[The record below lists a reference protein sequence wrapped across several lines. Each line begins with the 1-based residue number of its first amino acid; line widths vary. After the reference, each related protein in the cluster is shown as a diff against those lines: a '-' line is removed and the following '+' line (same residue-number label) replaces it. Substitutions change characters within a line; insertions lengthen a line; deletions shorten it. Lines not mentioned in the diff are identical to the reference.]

1 MITTAIVFDHRGRTK
16 NGSEGPLEVRVTQDR
31 HPYYINT
38 GVRVK
43 KSQWAF
49 DKVVRHPQANELN
62 ERLSILVGKI
72 MQSVNDK
79 LKDGQE
85 VDVAAIKREVWDV
98 SAGSELIDWLGEE
111 IDRLYIEAGT
121 HKHYKTLVKRLKQ
134 WGGMHSWGDATADNV
149 IAFDVWLRTVKYNG
163 LPLSDAG
170 RHNYHKN
177 LKHLLNRAA
186 MLGKIQSNPYG
197 KLRGRFKRGDVENTE
212 YLTDEE
218 VAKIMRL
225 QPTPGT
231 MMDMAKDLFVFQL
244 WTGLAYQDAQ
254 AFDFSRY
261 KKIDGKWRLTA
272 KRIKTGE
279 PFVSQLLPPAVAVL
293 EKYGMNTPKIIN
305 AVYNR
310 ELRDIGISCG
320 IRTRLHSHIARH
332 TFATYML
339 RHGVPL
345 QNVSRMLGHTNIKQT
360 LRYAKVLAEDI
371 HEDYARISNLLTQQ
385 QNNHEEDKPVIAD
398 GLDDA
403 IGV

>member
-16 NGSEGPLEVRVTQDR
+16 AGAEGPLEVRITQDR
-31 HPYYINT
+31 HPYYITT

-43 KSQWAF
+43 KRQWAF
-49 DKVVRHPQANELN
+49 DKVVYHPQANELN
-62 ERLSILVGKI
+62 ERLGILVGKI
-72 MQSVNDK
+72 MQAVNDR
-79 LKDGQE
+79 LKAGQP
-85 VDVAAIKREVWDV
+85 VDVAAIKHEVWGRGA
-98 SAGSELIDWLGEE
+98 SAELLDWLAEE
-111 IDRLYIEAGT
+111 IDRIDVMPGT
-121 HKHYKTLVKRLKQ
+121 YKHYKTLVKRLKQ
-134 WGGMHSWGDATADNV
+134 WNGMRSWSDATADN
-149 IAFDVWLRTVKYNG
+149 IISFDVWLRTVKYNG

-177 LKHLLNRAA
+177 LKHLLNRAE
-186 MLGKIQSNPYG
+186 MLGKIQSNPYT
-197 KLRGRFKRGDVENTE
+197 KLRGRFKRGDSENTE

-218 VAKIMRL
+218 VKRIMKM

-231 MMDMAKDLFVFQL
+231 MMDRAKDLFVFQL

-261 KKIDGKWRLTA
+261 KLVDGQWRLTA
-272 KRIKTGE
+272 NRIKTGE

-293 EKYGMNTPKIIN
+293 EKYGMDTPKIVN

-320 IRTRLHSHIARH
+320 IKTRLHSHIARH

-360 LRYAKVLAEDI
+360 LRYAKVLAEDVHQNFADI
-371 HEDYARISNLLTQQ
+371 ANQLTNQYK
-385 QNNHEEDKPVIAD
+385 HEETSIMDAD
-398 GLDDA
+398 GA
-403 IGV
+403 AVAVGV